1 VVLEDGGFVGDF
13 DEEGEAEL
21 GAAAAGVDG
30 ALFDGEG
37 EEVFVADVEQGQ
49 DTAAQVGVGV
59 IDGEEVLGDLE
70 HRAGGV
76 FFWTGFT
83 GFWGD

>member
-1 VVLEDGGFVGDF
+1 
-13 DEEGEAEL
+13 
-21 GAAAAGVDG
+21 
-30 ALFDGEG
+30 LFDGEG

-76 FFWTGFT
+76 FFGTGFT